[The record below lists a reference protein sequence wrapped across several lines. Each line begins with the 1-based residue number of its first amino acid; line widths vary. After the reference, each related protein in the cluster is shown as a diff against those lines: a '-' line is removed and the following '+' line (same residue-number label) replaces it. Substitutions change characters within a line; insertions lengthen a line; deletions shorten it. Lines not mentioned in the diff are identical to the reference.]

1 MEISYQKEII
11 RILNKKLIKF
21 NFVYN
26 LSSSATSKEFIHYIK
41 PILPENEF
49 NNSILHMGVND
60 VLKLVFNIETV
71 SKDIVNIANDCKKF
85 GVKQIIISGLTLF
98 TWLNVRI
105 FTSLKIT

>member
-1 MEISYQKEII
+1 M
-11 RILNKKLIKF
+11 IKF
-21 NFVYN
+21 NFLYN
-26 LSSSATSKEFIHYIK
+26 LSSNATSKEFVNYIK

-71 SKDIVNIANDCKKF
+71 STDIVNIANDCKKF
-85 GVKQIIISGLTLF
+85 GVKQIIISGLRLF

-105 FTSLKIT
+105 FTSLKIA